1 YYSVYLNTVMIFEYF
16 FAWHTIFLFSLKTM
30 KHLIIGIVIDSCV
43 VCYLLTIV
51 FSHQHLTLYSSSVI
65 INTSFF
71 SQNVNTYV
79 FYNNHGSLNMFCYVI
94 YGTIN
99 ITMIFKIHMIKY
111 HTHTDFSLVSIDAEP
126 SHLLLQSIRMNRK
139 LIVESEGIDIYFF
152 LIYII
157 IILTNTFT
165 DRHDSEAGVQPYNI
179 SALLFISLLAVRP
192 NYATQPKKL
201 LSLHFLQN
209 SFLNLFV

>member
-1 YYSVYLNTVMIFEYF
+1 SIQYENEAIHLQNSWGASSYVLFCDICKEHVGFLKKGAECPFLDVFELLAIFCVF

-43 VCYLLTIV
+43 VS
-51 FSHQHLTLYSSSVI
+51 FVI
-65 INTSFF
+65 I
-71 SQNVNTYV
+71 NVNTYV

-111 HTHTDFSLVSIDAEP
+111 HTHTDFSLK
-126 SHLLLQSIRMNRK
+126 NRK
-139 LIVESEGIDIYFF
+139 LIVESEGIDIYFY

-157 IILTNTFT
+157 IILNNTLHVREDGNNLQITIALAYFTNLDFMYRFFT
-165 DRHDSEAGVQPYNI
+165 NNAN
-179 SALLFISLLAVRP
+179 
-192 NYATQPKKL
+192 AT
-201 LSLHFLQN
+201 STILQN
-209 SFLNLFV
+209 FEWQPVIWIFA